1 MKKTDKK
8 ETAKVKL
15 MKELTQY
22 VTEEDAKLMS
32 TWLMKNFKLKEVDT
46 VKLP

>member
-22 VTEEDAKLMS
+22 VREEDAKLMS
-32 TWLMKNFKLKEVDT
+32 TWLLENFKLKEGKVI
-46 VKLP
+46 